1 MKSEGRRAKGMSRR
15 EIRELAKM
23 IRKKCGLERTYK
35 VPVCCFFEWIM
46 EKLFPDFQWEIVPDY
61 TMTEEGLTFSA
72 TKIEIRQ
79 DVYVAACKGEG
90 RARFTIMH
98 EIGHFIL
105 HGPNRVALCR
115 LSPGES
121 IPKFENPE
129 WQADTFAAE
138 FLMDYDLVQGMN
150 YKQISDECGV
160 TYGAAKTRI
169 GKIQGRW
176 IM

>member
-1 MKSEGRRAKGMSRR
+1 MANFIAKPMST
-15 EIRELAKM
+15 EDIRQLVKI
-23 IRKKCGLERTYK
+23 IRKRCGLIECTN
-35 VPVCCFFEWIM
+35 VPVCHLFEWIL
-46 EKLFPDFQWEIVPDY
+46 EKLVQEFDWEIVSDDE
-61 TMTEEGLTFSA
+61 MSEEGKTFTGA
-72 TKIEIRQ
+72 NKIEIRES
-79 DVYVAACKGEG
+79 VYIAANNGDG

-98 EIGHFIL
+98 EIGHFFL

-115 LSPGES
+115 LAPGEKLR
-121 IPKFENPE
+121 PFEDPE

-138 FLMDYDLVQGMN
+138 FLMDFDLIQGMN